1 MIYFYSFLEDNH
13 NDMIKI
19 SNNLRQGHNNII
31 LQPVSFSQ
39 VDFTQYVTVF
49 LEQLLMHED
58 MLFFTHMFISF
69 GKQLYYHK

>member
-1 MIYFYSFLEDNH
+1 MVMVIIYFYSFLEDNH

-39 VDFTQYVTVF
+39 VDFTQYVAVF
-49 LEQLLMHED
+49 LERLLMHEKHA
-58 MLFFTHMFISF
+58 LLYAYAFFVW
-69 GKQLYYHK
+69 